1 MNTDNYIFSKQIYK
15 SINKDGSVRQLVSI
29 DIRIKDVGI
38 SIPTPFTAFLLEY
51 QSRKASTVSIV
62 ASLIVRFLN
71 YLFFEMV
78 SPITTIA
85 DLTFQNG
92 IDFLSAL
99 PCQKGVKTQY
109 AEYLTKFYYF
119 CMDHKMA
126 EIKDLKEHSR
136 SQYKT
141 YTENIFKGRYKAES
155 KQKVDRS
162 EEHTSELQ
170 SPA

>member
-99 PCQKGVKTQY
+99 PG
-109 AEYLTKFYYF
+109 
-119 CMDHKMA
+119 
-126 EIKDLKEHSR
+126 
-136 SQYKT
+136 
-141 YTENIFKGRYKAES
+141 
-155 KQKVDRS
+155 
-162 EEHTSELQ
+162 
-170 SPA
+170 P